1 MPDDGAAQ
9 RMTTPQPANRTA
21 AVLPLEGIGIALR
34 RDGRR
39 LLDSVSVTFDGRD
52 FCALMGPNGAGKSLL
67 LRVLA
72 NLVAP
77 DEGTVRWA
85 GRIPDRRRAPK
96 LGFVFQKPVTLRRS
110 VRANVRYALA
120 ASGIRGAAGWQKAE
134 ECLDRAGLS
143 SLARSPARVLSGGEQ
158 QRLAIARALAVE
170 PELLLLDEPS
180 ANLDPASTA
189 AIETLLRDAARG
201 GTKIVLVTHDIGQAR
216 RLADTVVFMHA
227 GQITETNS
235 ASTFFDAPASPA
247 AAAFLAGRLV
257 L

>member
-1 MPDDGAAQ
+1 MPDDGAP
-9 RMTTPQPANRTA
+9 RPVTTSTRTRRSA
-21 AVLPLEGIGIALR
+21 AVLPVAGAGITIR
-34 RDGRR
+34 RNGR
-39 LLDSVSVTFDGRD
+39 LLLDDVALTLDGRD

-72 NLVAP
+72 NLIRP
-77 DEGTVRWA
+77 DQGSVRWA
-85 GRIPDRRRAPK
+85 GRAPDRRRAPQ

-120 ASGIRGAAGWQKAE
+120 AGGIRGAEGRRRTEAVLE
-134 ECLDRAGLS
+134 RAALS
-143 SLARSPARVLSGGEQ
+143 ALARSPARVLSGGEQ
-158 QRLAIARALAVE
+158 QRLAIARALAVG
-170 PELLLLDEPS
+170 PELLLLDEPT

-189 AIETLLRDAARG
+189 AIEALLRDAAGR

-216 RLADTVVFMHA
+216 RLAQTVVFVHA
-227 GQITETNS
+227 GRVTEP
-235 ASTFFDAPASPA
+235 APADCFFDAPASPA